1 MKLIYLHLS
10 QALRHMRRNYL
21 QTFLSLVGL
30 VIGLS
35 SFAFGLNWFWYETHY
50 ESFRP
55 DYRNIHMVCNHSQ
68 GQQWNNFSQPYPMHE
83 FMRDSIPGV
92 TNVAILGNAPV
103 ENIFDMN
110 DRNLFAHN
118 YDIGVANPGFIKLMG
133 VKLLYGDAETALNR
147 IDGIIVTQRMA
158 QEIFQRE
165 NVVGESLKIK
175 QNSTV
180 RIFTIT
186 GVSENRYQQTA
197 ITFDGL
203 ISLDNIPENL
213 RNNWYN
219 YSPQIFFKAR
229 NIHEVD
235 QRLRARL
242 VNDKSI
248 FFATPLTQRRAV
260 NGIWEYLAY
269 PVCALAVSFLLL
281 VSALFNYIAILTAQF
296 IGRFREYKLRIGLG
310 STFTNNLLWLYSEVC
325 IMCILMILGSGML
338 LDTIS
343 VWSDMEEINST
354 LFRTYACL
362 VPICS
367 ILLFFAALYPSF
379 YLRHIYFRAY
389 KGKKQVKSGK
399 AGMLFVQILVCTL
412 FIFVFINAYRQFHFM
427 THANLGF
434 NYERVIRLF
443 TRDAPFDPPLIE
455 SILSELR
462 SHQGGC
468 IEDVVLSPS
477 SIFQS
482 RQYQGS
488 SLSWKEG
495 DEVVRT
501 VAIQVPPQVF
511 HFFGIRPLS
520 GKIYEN
526 EETAGTDR
534 ILLNKDAAELIHYT
548 PDIRTT
554 LLNYG
559 KPVEVT
565 GVVNFYTRSFHNKES
580 TPVIYH
586 YTDKEVNSYNHEVMF
601 IRYRIGQY
609 AEALQL
615 IKDVLK
621 KRQIPPEG
629 LELSNMDTYITDFY
643 KQEAHML
650 KILSIMFTGSI
661 LITLLGV
668 LSQISY
674 TLTHHR
680 KFIAV
685 RRVFGATYIDL
696 CRKYL
701 RDYILLTCIACII
714 ILPVGYFLI
723 TQWLQSYRSPV
734 SVGLFECL
742 WIGGLLVV
750 VVSSVILI
758 RLWRALYEN
767 PSRVIKGE

>member
-1 MKLIYLHLS
+1 MKLIGLHLL
-10 QALRHMRRNYL
+10 QALRHMQRNYL
-21 QTFLSLVGL
+21 QTFLSLTGL
-30 VIGLS
+30 VIGLT
-35 SFAFGLNWFWYETHY
+35 SFAFGFNWFWYETHY
-50 ESFRP
+50 DSFRP
-55 DYRNIHMVCNHSQ
+55 DYRNIHMVCNHNQ
-68 GQQWNNFSQPYPMHE
+68 GQQWNNFSQPYPMYE
-83 FMRDSIPGV
+83 FLRDSIPGI
-92 TNVAILGNAPV
+92 TDAAILGSASV
-103 ENIFDMN
+103 DHMSDMN
-110 DRNLFAHN
+110 DRNLFAQN
-118 YDIGVANPGFIKLMG
+118 YDIGVANPGFLKLLG
-133 VKLLYGDAETALNR
+133 VKLLHGDAETALGR
-147 IDGIIVTQRMA
+147 IDGIVVTQRMA
-158 QEIFQRE
+158 NKIFQRE
-165 NVVGESLKIK
+165 NVVGENLKIS
-175 QNSTV
+175 QNNTI

-186 GVSENRYQQTA
+186 GVAEDRYQQTA

-213 RNNWYN
+213 RNDWYN
-219 YSPQIFFKAR
+219 YSPQVFFKTTD
-229 NIHEVD
+229 IHGAD

-242 VNDKSI
+242 VNDKRI
-248 FFATPLTQRRAV
+248 FFTAPFTQRRAV
-260 NGIWEYLAY
+260 NSIWDYLAY
-269 PVCALAVSFLLL
+269 PTCALTVSFLLL
-281 VSALFNYIAILTAQF
+281 ISALFNYAAILTAQF

-338 LDTIS
+338 LNTIS
-343 VWSDMEEINST
+343 VWSDLKVINST
-354 LFRTYACL
+354 LFRTYAYL
-362 VPICS
+362 VPVCS
-367 ILLFFAALYPSF
+367 ILLFLSALYPVF
-379 YLRHIYFRAY
+379 YLRHAYFRAY

-399 AGMLFVQILVCTL
+399 AGMLFVQVLVCSL

-443 TRDAPFDPPLIE
+443 TRDAPFNQLLIE
-455 SILSELR
+455 SVLGELR

-468 IEDVVLSPS
+468 IEDVVASPS

-488 SLSWKEG
+488 ALSWKEG
-495 DEVVRT
+495 DETVRT
-501 VAIQVPPQVF
+501 AAIRVPPQVF
-511 HFFGIRPLS
+511 HFFGIRPVS

-526 EETAGTDR
+526 GAGGMER
-534 ILLNKDAAELIHYT
+534 IMLNKDAADLIHYS
-548 PDIRTT
+548 PDIRTN

-565 GVVNFYTRSFHNKES
+565 GVVNFYSRSFQTKES
-580 TPVIYH
+580 NPVIYY
-586 YTDKEVNSYNHEVMF
+586 YTEKEADSFNHEVMF
-601 IRYRIGQY
+601 VRYRKSQY
-609 AEALQL
+609 AEAMQL
-615 IKDVLK
+615 IQDVLG
-621 KRQIPPEG
+621 KRQIPAEG

-643 KQEAHML
+643 KQEALML
-650 KILSIMFTGSI
+650 RILSIMFTGSI

-674 TLTHHR
+674 TLRMHR

-685 RRVFGATYIDL
+685 RRIFGATYIDL

-701 RDYILLTCIACII
+701 RDYVLLTCTACII
-714 ILPVGYFLI
+714 ILPVGYYLI

-742 WIGGLLVV
+742 CISGLLVV
-750 VVSSVILI
+750 LVSFIILI